1 MANVVQAVFQCASGR
16 YVSFSDTSVTDN
28 TTTTI
33 KTGGVGLNQTSG
45 LDFGDALVGEVVVA
59 GFVATNAATSGS
71 VAATFS
77 FAYIENP
84 DGSVAVPV
92 QGGGCYANQLPQLCR
107 PIRVTV
113 GMILKCQTTTSDATE
128 VKANVAIYCA
138 SGKSAIMQVS
148 AVADTET
155 EIVDL
160 ITGGSIG
167 QSLAGQ
173 RIVKMYSTFGNLYGS
188 NDDGGGNCFFFI
200 ESPQGQ
206 LKGAT
211 FPVNARE
218 GWYAD
223 YGMYSIPI
231 GQNDTLKVTWGS

>member
-16 YVSFSDTSVTDN
+16 VVSFSDTSVSDN
-28 TTTTI
+28 TTTTL

-45 LDFGDALVGEVVVA
+45 LDFGNALVGEVVTR
-59 GFVATNAATSGS
+59 GFIICSSATSAS
-71 VAATFS
+71 VSATYS
-77 FAYIENP
+77 FGYIENA

-92 QGGGCYANQLPQLCR
+92 MGGGCYSNQLPLLCR
-107 PIRVTV
+107 PVRVTV
-113 GMILKCQTTTSDATE
+113 GMLLKMQSAQADATE
-128 VKANVAIYCA
+128 VKANVMFYCA
-138 SGKSAIMQVS
+138 SGKSAIFQVT

-155 EIVDL
+155 EIVDV

-167 QSLAGQ
+167 QSLANQ
-173 RIVKMYSTFGNLYGS
+173 RIVKMASSFGNLYGL
-188 NDDGGGNCFFFI
+188 NDDGGGNNFFFI

-206 LKGAT
+206 MKGAT

-218 GWYAD
+218 GWYTEYTD
-223 YGMYSIPI
+223 CGIPI

>member
-16 YVSFSDTSVTDN
+16 YVSFSDTSVADN
-28 TTTTI
+28 TTTTL
-33 KTGGVGLNQTSG
+33 KTGGVGLNQTAN
-45 LDFGDALVGEVVVA
+45 LDFGNALVGETVVA
-59 GFVATNAATSGS
+59 GFLTTNAATTGS
-71 VAATFS
+71 ATATFS

-92 QGGGCYANQLPQLCR
+92 QGGGAFANQLPMLCK

-113 GMILKCQTTTSDATE
+113 GMLLKCQTATSDATE
-128 VKANVAIYCA
+128 VKANVAVVCA
-138 SGKSAIMQVS
+138 SGKSAIFQVS

-167 QSLAGQ
+167 QSLANQ
-173 RIVKMYSTFGNLYGS
+173 RIVKMYATFGNLYGL
-188 NDDGGGNCFFFI
+188 NDDGGGNNFFFI

-206 LKGAT
+206 MKGAI
-211 FPVNARE
+211 FPVNALGGYMAE
-218 GWYAD
+218 YSN
-223 YGMYSIPI
+223 YGIPI

>member
-28 TTTTI
+28 TTTTL
-33 KTGGVGLNQTSG
+33 KTGGVGLNQTAN
-45 LDFGDALVGEVVVA
+45 LDFGNALVGETVVA
-59 GFVATNAATSGS
+59 GFIMTNAGTTGS

-77 FAYIENP
+77 FGYIENP

-92 QGGGCYANQLPQLCR
+92 QGGGCYSNQLPMLCK

-113 GMILKCQTTTSDATE
+113 GMLLKCQTTTSDATE
-128 VKANVAIYCA
+128 VKANVAVVCA
-138 SGKSAIMQVS
+138 SGKSAIFQVS

-167 QSLAGQ
+167 QSLANQ
-173 RIVKMYSTFGNLYGS
+173 RIVKMYATFGNLYGL
-188 NDDGGGNCFFFI
+188 NDDGGGNSFFFI

-206 LKGAT
+206 LKGAIM
-211 FPVNARE
+211 PINARE
-218 GWYAD
+218 GWYAEYSN
-223 YGMYSIPI
+223 YGIPI